1 MKRIIFIVS
10 ICLYCIITSCS
21 EIEQISVP
29 QFTEEFTNEYDMR
42 AYDFA
47 VALNKAISE
56 NEDLRNFIKNE
67 VVKQFDGDYDL
78 LLSHAFNQNVR
89 PSDIF
94 VTKSGLIDDEIS
106 VKELLSY
113 YYTDTCNQTKSSEE
127 SLDNLVNDYPE
138 LQISVPVHAEDWDSD
153 NYIPDIAIVPNDY
166 EEFVTEKVPGINAEG
181 ENIEVDAINEPD
193 MPTIVV
199 GLNERLESPRIIVGP
214 QLQLATIR
222 LNGEY
227 SDGAIRIVYTT
238 TGVTN
243 VHSILLYRTGANN
256 SMYSLISPAF
266 AINNQHF
273 DWTVSTNKEY
283 SYYVVAECTTSTGTE
298 TLTSN
303 ILTIQTNSTLPS
315 PVSNLSVTSHYGTK
329 NFLSWDNP
337 SPNGFPTQ
345 IFRTT
350 PKAGETNKLIA
361 TLPASEDYYED
372 EPVTPG
378 EKWFYYVKKYN
389 PNTTEVSSFQQA
401 FLYNPYRD
409 PSGKSKVMLKKVHI
423 NRTEVESWLAGKPE
437 FYITT
442 YGYQKRDDNS
452 LKLDTLSTIDFKF
465 NDKSDDSQDLNHLM
479 ADWSFFDDSEYYPI
493 LNINVREYDKVT
505 FSTTINAEAKI
516 GKKLTDDISVVA
528 KGTFTYKFQN
538 KNKDCGTVMLRYYE
552 NPEQN
557 LTFANYG
564 TYITISE
571 NDDFN

>member
-1 MKRIIFIVS
+1 MCCIFA
-10 ICLYCIITSCS
+10 SCS
-21 EIEQISVP
+21 EIEKSSATQL
-29 QFTEEFTNEYDMR
+29 TEDFANEYDIR

-56 NEDLRNFIKNE
+56 NGDLRNFIKNE
-67 VVKQFDGDYDL
+67 VIKQVDGDYDL
-78 LLSHAFNQNVR
+78 LLSHAFNQNVK

-94 VTKSGLIDDEIS
+94 VTKNGLINNEIS

-113 YYTDTCNQTKSSEE
+113 YYIDTHSQTKSSEE
-127 SLDNLVNDYPE
+127 SLENLINDYPE
-138 LQISVPVHAEDWDSD
+138 LQISIPVHAEEWNSD
-153 NYIPDIAIVPNDY
+153 NYIPDIAIIPNDY
-166 EEFVTEKVPGINAEG
+166 EEFITKKVPGINSEG

-193 MPTIVV
+193 VPVIVV
-199 GLNERLESPRIIVGP
+199 GLNERLESPRIIIGP
-214 QLQLATIR
+214 VLPFPSIR

-227 SDGAIRIVYTT
+227 LDGAIRLVYTT
-238 TGVTN
+238 TDVTEVN
-243 VHSILLYRTGANN
+243 SILLYRTGANN

-266 AINNQHF
+266 AINNQHS

-283 SYYVVAECTTSTGTE
+283 SYYVVAECTTSTGIE

-303 ILTIQTNSTLPS
+303 ILTIQTDSALPL

-337 SPNGFPTQ
+337 LSNDYPTQ

-350 PKAGETNKLIA
+350 PKAGETNRLIA
-361 TLPASEDYYED
+361 TLSASVNYYED

-389 PNTTEVSSFQQA
+389 PITNEVSPFQQT
-401 FLYNPYRD
+401 FLYNPYRN
-409 PSGKSKVMLKKVHI
+409 PSGKSNVILKKVHI
-423 NRTEVESWLAGKPE
+423 NRSEVEGWLAGKPE

-442 YGYQKRDDNS
+442 YGYEKRANGE
-452 LKLDTLSTIDFKF
+452 LKLDTLSTIDLKF
-465 NDKSDDSQDLNHLM
+465 NNKSDDSQDLNNLM

-493 LNINVREYDKVT
+493 LNINVREYDKAT

-516 GKKLTDDISVVA
+516 GKKLADDISVVA
-528 KGTFTYKFQN
+528 KGTFSYEFKN

-557 LTFANYG
+557 LIFANYG

-571 NDDFN
+571 